1 MFFEVSI
8 IRTTYIL
15 LINTGILTTFFP
27 SLLLFFSHFRMILL
41 SYRFHTPSTHK
52 HPGFGQKSLESLLT
66 NVGTNDV
73 RDVMKV
79 ADHVKNLSCID
90 EKRIGICGG
99 SHGGFLTGHCTGQYP
114 GYFQAAVMRNPVTNI
129 ASMVTATDI
138 PDWCY
143 GEVFGRYDYTSFRA
157 PTGNELQE
165 MHKMSPVSYISNVK
179 TPTLIALGLKDLRV
193 PYVTAVS
200 FSANNNRIFFNWYAS
215 FKKEIMELLFC
226 HLILS
231 VYLFCACVCI
241 YI

>member
-1 MFFEVSI
+1 
-8 IRTTYIL
+8 
-15 LINTGILTTFFP
+15 
-27 SLLLFFSHFRMILL
+27 
-41 SYRFHTPSTHK
+41 
-52 HPGFGQKSLESLLT
+52 
-66 NVGTNDV
+66 
-73 RDVMKV
+73 MKV

-114 GYFQAAVMRNPVTNI
+114 AYFQAAVMRNPVTNI

-193 PYVTAVS
+193 PYVTVVS
-200 FSANNNRIFFNWYAS
+200 FSAKNNRIFFQS
-215 FKKEIMELLFC
+215 ICLFQKEIMELLFC

-231 VYLFCACVCI
+231 VYLFCACVRVCIYTCI
-241 YI
+241 YIYMRVFSVLLQLNRHSQGLEWYHTLRSAGVDTELLVYPEDNHALNKVATEADHYIHIKRWFDKHLG

>member
-1 MFFEVSI
+1 M
-8 IRTTYIL
+8 L
-15 LINTGILTTFFP
+15 
-27 SLLLFFSHFRMILL
+27 LL
-41 SYRFHTPSTHK
+41 SYQFHTPSTYK
-52 HPGFGQKSLESLLT
+52 YPGFGQKSLESLLT

-114 GYFQAAVMRNPVTNI
+114 AYFQAAVMRNPVTNI

-193 PYVTAVS
+193 PHSQGLEWYHTLR
-200 FSANNNRIFFNWYAS
+200 SAGVDT
-215 FKKEIMELLFC
+215 ELLVYPEDNHALNKVATEADHYIHIKRWFDK
-226 HLILS
+226 HLG
-231 VYLFCACVCI
+231 
-241 YI
+241 